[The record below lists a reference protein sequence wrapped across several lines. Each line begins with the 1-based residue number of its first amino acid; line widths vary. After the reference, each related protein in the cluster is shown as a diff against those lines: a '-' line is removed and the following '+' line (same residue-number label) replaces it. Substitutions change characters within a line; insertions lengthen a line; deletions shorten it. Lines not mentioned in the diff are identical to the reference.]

1 MHSSIGSVCVYCGS
15 SFGNRSAYT
24 ESARRLGEMLA
35 QADIRLVYGGG
46 AVGLMGVVSQAVLD
60 GGGQVT
66 GIIPHFLDRAEVGK
80 MNVTELI
87 RTETMHD
94 RKARMAEM
102 SDGFVVL
109 PGGLGTLDET
119 FEILTWKQL
128 NLHDKPIVLL
138 NSDGYWDHFVH
149 LVEHQV
155 REGFVKERYLH
166 LFRIVERVEEVLPAL
181 MEGAA
186 AARSGTDRLD
196 RA

>member
-15 SFGNRSAYT
+15 SFGTRPAFT
-24 ESARRLGEMLA
+24 EAARQLGTLLG

-60 GGGQVT
+60 AGGRVT
-66 GIIPHFLDRAEVGK
+66 GIIPHFLDQSEVGK
-80 MNVTELI
+80 MI
-87 RTETMHD
+87 RTDTMHD

-128 NLHDKPIVLL
+128 NLHTKPIVLL
-138 NSDGYWDHFVH
+138 NSEGYWDHFVH

-155 REGFVKERYLH
+155 REGFVKEHYLK
-166 LFRIVERVEEVLPAL
+166 LFRIVDHVEDVLPAL
-181 MEGAA
+181 MESAA
-186 AARSGTDRLD
+186 QARTGNDRLD

>member
-15 SFGNRSAYT
+15 SFGGRPAFT
-24 ESARRLGEMLA
+24 EAARHLGTLLA
-35 QADIRLVYGGG
+35 QSDIRLVYGGG

-60 GGGQVT
+60 AGGRVT
-66 GIIPHFLDRAEVGK
+66 GIIPHFLDKAEVGK

-94 RKARMAEM
+94 RKARMAEI

-128 NLHDKPIVLL
+128 NLHTKPIVLL
-138 NSDGYWDHFVH
+138 NSEGYWDHFVH

-155 REGFVKERYLH
+155 REGFVREQYLR
-166 LFRIVERVEEVLPAL
+166 LFRVVDHVDDVLPTL

-186 AARSGTDRLD
+186 QARTGQDRLD